1 MKKNLERLQ
10 KEFQDAKIKNPILIV
25 SADEYNEMVADGLLI
40 TPYNVSFNGIFVNL
54 DPDLKQGEYLTNIP
68 QKF

>member
-1 MKKNLERLQ
+1 MKNNLERLQ
-10 KEFQDAKIKNPILIV
+10 KEFQDANIKNPILLV
-25 SADEYNEMVADGLLI
+25 SADDYNEMVVKKLLLLNYQV
-40 TPYNVSFNGIFVNL
+40 TFNGIFVNL

>member
-10 KEFQDAKIKNPILIV
+10 KEFQDANIKNPILIV
-25 SADEYNEMVADGLLI
+25 SADDYNEMAAEKLLLLNYQVTI
-40 TPYNVSFNGIFVNL
+40 NGIFVNL